1 MFIILSHRS
10 ALCTWAVPPST
21 LLMVFPSVSQWLC
34 CRFVC
39 VQPEDFKLP
48 YYLRQAEVQG
58 VFPPRFPPAP
68 NQTSHPR
75 EVMQIFISA
84 GFGGELMTIHPPIH
98 PPGFLFFS
106 FFFLVELHLHEACQC
121 SISHS
126 DFYFWSILISCLPSE
141 GKVNV
146 ISHQWTV
153 T

>member
-58 VFPPRFPPAP
+58 VFSPRFPPAP

-106 FFFLVELHLHEACQC
+106 FFFWLNCTFTRHASVQLATQTFIFEV
-121 SISHS
+121 S
-126 DFYFWSILISCLPSE
+126 
-141 GKVNV
+141 
-146 ISHQWTV
+146 
-153 T
+153 